1 MVFGIVAVVRFEGI
15 HISKSR
21 EVWTNTK
28 NLCAKRHFFGGACRE
43 LATAVKRVYVLF
55 FPGPAPQWRTQRGS
69 VALFPCPNIG
79 AKGPPPPQEFM
90 QIGKRR
96 RDTPPPNHP
105 FLSPFWEYG
114 SISCCNA
121 IVSDR
126 DIGLNP
132 KTYPQKIFSSRK
144 GKESIWIKSS
154 ALSSSWVCAQD
165 IFAALLSNLLRKAGS
180 SPPPPVLGFLPLF
193 LLFSASSPSPLYS
206 VVPTKGNDGKRT
218 KFAKPAYFFCWC
230 SFPLTQGD
238 RLP

>member
-1 MVFGIVAVVRFEGI
+1 MDK
-15 HISKSR
+15 HK
-21 EVWTNTK
+21 K
-28 NLCAKRHFFGGACRE
+28 PLCKE
-43 LATAVKRVYVLF
+43 
-55 FPGPAPQWRTQRGS
+55 
-69 VALFPCPNIG
+69 ALFRWCVSGVSDSSKTCLCPLLPRPCSPVADGRSIPLS
-79 AKGPPPPQEFM
+79 KHWRKRPSPPQEFM

-105 FLSPFWEYG
+105 FLSPFGEYG

-132 KTYPQKIFSSRK
+132 KTYPQKIFSSRNE
-144 GKESIWIKSS
+144 KESIWIKSS

-165 IFAALLSNLLRKAGS
+165 FFAALLSNLLRKAGS

-218 KFAKPAYFFCWC
+218 KFAKPAYFFAGAP
-230 SFPLTQGD
+230 FL
-238 RLP
+238 